1 MYIDGL
7 IVESGIE
14 DGVNDN
20 AGVSVRHTIT
30 RIFVESSNDHSITT
44 KPNRMENDSGISALD
59 DMIINANKTTEDNL
73 NHQRCIS
80 QDEGMENIVTL
91 MPKKKKIHRNTNS
104 GCLYGND
111 ICCKVSVIFGVC
123 CIIICYL
130 IPITLYYVGQARGD
144 PETGLEFS
152 QEINTSTAKV
162 CAT

>member
-30 RIFVESSNDHSITT
+30 QIFVESSNDHSITT
-44 KPNRMENDSGISALD
+44 KPNRMEDDSGISALD

-73 NHQRCIS
+73 NHQGCIS

-91 MPKKKKIHRNTNS
+91 MPKRKKIHHNTNS

-111 ICCKVSVIFGVC
+111 MCCKVSVIFGVC
-123 CIIICYL
+123 CIIGCYL

-152 QEINTSTAKV
+152 QEKNTSAAKV